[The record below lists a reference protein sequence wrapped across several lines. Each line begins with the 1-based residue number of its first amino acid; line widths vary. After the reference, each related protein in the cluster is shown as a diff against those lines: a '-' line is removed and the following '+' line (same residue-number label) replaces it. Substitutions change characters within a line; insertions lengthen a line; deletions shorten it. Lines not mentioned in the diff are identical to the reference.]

1 MLDVLRRRKVD
12 GDGGVVENV
21 LLPPA
26 AAAAA
31 AAAAVHHAR
40 LWEGGTS
47 FSLISRSGLQMALL
61 LKSLVTGPSFP
72 GCENV
77 AEVVKEQYTQNSRN
91 LERKFRQAIQGDQ
104 SP

>member
-12 GDGGVVENV
+12 GDRGVVENV

-40 LWEGGTS
+40 LREGQVSLS
-47 FSLISRSGLQMALL
+47 FLGPMAILRVLQSSLL
-61 LKSLVTGPSFP
+61 TGPSFL

-77 AEVVKEQYTQNSRN
+77 AGVVRNSTHKI
-91 LERKFRQAIQGDQ
+91 LETWER
-104 SP
+104 